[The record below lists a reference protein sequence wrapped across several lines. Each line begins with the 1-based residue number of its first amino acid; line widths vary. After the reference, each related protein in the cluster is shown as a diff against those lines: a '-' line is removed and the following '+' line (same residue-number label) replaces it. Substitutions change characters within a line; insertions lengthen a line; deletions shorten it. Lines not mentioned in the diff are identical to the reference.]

1 MSTKTRSRSA
11 VPSMLL
17 MGLVSLFVTA
27 PAFAGDCPA
36 DKVGANALP
45 GAATAPVGVTEN
57 ELTSIDLS
65 KESVN
70 LPQRRLRFRHMEITP
85 GGVVPLHSHAD
96 RSALIMVNQGRI
108 YEYSSKCTVP
118 ILHQA
123 GEIARES
130 NGLMHWWKNEGNQTV
145 ILTIADIVND
155 KKPDTMMQH
164 M

>member
-1 MSTKTRSRSA
+1 MSTKIRSGSA
-11 VPSMLL
+11 VPAVLL
-17 MGLVSLFVTA
+17 TGLISLFVTA

-85 GGVVPLHSHAD
+85 GGIVPPQSRGPSGTDHGESGQDLRVQQQMHGAD
-96 RSALIMVNQGRI
+96 SAPGGRNR
-108 YEYSSKCTVP
+108 
-118 ILHQA
+118 A
-123 GEIARES
+123 
-130 NGLMHWWKNEGNQTV
+130 
-145 ILTIADIVND
+145 
-155 KKPDTMMQH
+155 
-164 M
+164 